1 MINTSGWSYN
11 TFGIS
16 KPSLPVAAE
25 SMQASVSCTTQS
37 YLYLTKGNAPFPYRT
52 NAFFGFCSPNNVPIV
67 THFHIPIVPSTYL
80 RRSRSTSLSN
90 VFGTERYLYMSNDS
104 LKRTIKRK
112 LNFEHMHLPGIQR
125 YYHDLEI
132 DFEYLVD
139 IDSNNNNN
147 FERISEVCD
156 ARLRDVLHR
165 NLRVGSSFLEKLGRI
180 QYSRP
185 LSPESV
191 FTSTGNDA
199 HLL

>member
-1 MINTSGWSYN
+1 MTNTSGWSYN

-16 KPSLPVAAE
+16 KTSLPVAAE
-25 SMQASVSCTTQS
+25 SMQS
-37 YLYLTKGNAPFPYRT
+37 YLYLIKRNAPYRT
-52 NAFFGFCSPNNVPIV
+52 NTFFGFCSPNNVPIV
-67 THFHIPIVPSTYL
+67 THFHIPVVPSTYL

-90 VFGTERYLYMSNDS
+90 VFDTERYLYMSNDS
-104 LKRTIKRK
+104 LKRTIQRK
-112 LNFEHMHLPGIQR
+112 LNFEHM
-125 YYHDLEI
+125 HDLEI

-139 IDSNNNNN
+139 IDSNNNNNN

-165 NLRVGSSFLEKLGRI
+165 NLRVGSSFLEKLGSI

-185 LSPESV
+185 LSPESA
-191 FTSTGNDA
+191 FTSTGNHA